1 MAMKELLQCCEQACT
16 IMTPLLT
23 QLYKMVDS
31 GIAKEK
37 GDKSIFTVADG
48 LVQCLVAEKLLGG
61 TGMRIVGEEDAEVQ
75 IRTPPFT
82 VDGLTIPQEAEKAIT
97 EAVEKLGALNAK
109 LLTMTPAYK
118 DLTAFIDPIDG
129 SREFVT
135 NLGEQCTVCIGFAV
149 AGKPVAGIVYRP
161 LSDPPTWASGCE
173 AEGYTAGN
181 ITLAE
186 GAGELATNLLTSN
199 GSISPF
205 IEGYLA
211 KRPATRV
218 KSGGV
223 GNKMLMLLEGGSK
236 MCYFQDRGVSRW
248 DTCAAQA
255 ILESRGGMLVKLAPL
270 ISSGAKE
277 SYTYAEGTVNADFV
291 PNEAKLTLYN
301 CTDKA
306 QAGEL
311 AGDVSQ
317 VRPYSNLAGLFAV
330 QTRDDAVIAVLAE
343 TLKEVAKAQSPAYD

>member
-1 MAMKELLQCCEQACT
+1 MALTNLLRSCEAACRY
-16 IMTPLLT
+16 MTPVLT

-31 GIAKEK
+31 GIAQEK

-75 IRTPPFT
+75 IRMSPFT
-82 VDGLTIPQEAEKAIT
+82 VGGLVIPQEAEKAIT
-97 EAVEKLGALNAK
+97 EAVEKLKPLREGLAGS
-109 LLTMTPAYK
+109 TYK

-161 LSDPPTWASGCE
+161 LSDPPTWASGC
-173 AEGYTAGN
+173 AIEGYKSSN
-181 ITLAE
+181 IAE
-186 GAGELATNLLTSN
+186 DMSTGELGTHLLTTN